1 MIKLKDLL
9 KEQLKKR
16 TLTEQN
22 TSSACSQEIY
32 LSYCSNPYGWGI
44 SGQVMACNWYPYTIQ
59 MILNYLQT
67 GDINAGEEYPGAY
80 SWRQCGPISHFS
92 CSSPVGQ
99 QSDNC
104 EVVNRDNCNNTVGV
118 EWTNQSYTDNY
129 GALLN
134 TIPASIPVIE
144 NGTIVGE
151 FTWDT
156 PLPGGEKRYG
166 WSTVTQCTET
176 PGIYFNY
183 DEMGPDE
190 LSSGEDPNYGWCD
203 WVDNWCYWTMEP
215 IWDITDGEVI
225 NLLNYCLNNQEPP
238 ILGCTDP
245 LSSNY
250 NPDAEE
256 DDGSC
261 DISCENFQQHLDQ
274 IFYNAPGP
282 SNEGKF
288 CYTCESGNF
297 AGNQE
302 VPDNDPY
309 CECCSKWK
317 CSVSGNCIED
327 EDGPFYSQ
335 YDCEEEC
342 SGGGI
347 VEPQGP
353 DKAPFADKPK
363 KEPALSKSD
372 KDFEKQQL
380 KVRAGIEK

>member
-238 ILGCTDP
+238 IL
-245 LSSNY
+245 
-250 NPDAEE
+250 
-256 DDGSC
+256 
-261 DISCENFQQHLDQ
+261 
-274 IFYNAPGP
+274 
-282 SNEGKF
+282 
-288 CYTCESGNF
+288 
-297 AGNQE
+297 
-302 VPDNDPY
+302 
-309 CECCSKWK
+309 
-317 CSVSGNCIED
+317 
-327 EDGPFYSQ
+327 
-335 YDCEEEC
+335 
-342 SGGGI
+342 
-347 VEPQGP
+347 
-353 DKAPFADKPK
+353 
-363 KEPALSKSD
+363 
-372 KDFEKQQL
+372 
-380 KVRAGIEK
+380 